1 MDLTKDQAMS
11 PVDIKQ
17 RAGAMMMA
25 ISITLA
31 IVWALSS
38 YAYRGPPPAGF
49 SGAVSKIAPAKTCS

>member
-1 MDLTKDQAMS
+1 MS
-11 PVDIKQ
+11 SVDIKQ

-25 ISITLA
+25 ISITLS

-49 SGAVSKIAPAKTCS
+49 SETVSKIAPAKTCS